1 MRSLPLSSDI
11 NEVFY
16 QALFDLANDGISLI
30 QGERFLLC
38 NHRLLEMIGRN
49 IEQVIDH
56 SPWDISPPR
65 QPDGQDS
72 RSKALEYIRRGYSGE
87 HQVFDWVHTRGDG
100 STIDIEVSL
109 ALITDL
115 KEPALLCHWRDISR
129 RKQAENALLKSESLY
144 RSIVEDQTD
153 FIVRWLPDG
162 TRTFVS
168 DSYCRY
174 FAATKEE
181 LLGSSFFPLISP
193 EYLDYIREKIKS
205 ITPSHPVAQDKHLV
219 ITPSGESRWHYWI
232 DRGFFDEEGNI
243 IELQSVGRDIHD
255 HKMAQAAI
263 NASEE
268 KFSKAFRCS
277 PEAMMITR
285 IADGKIIEANDGFER
300 NFGYS
305 IDEAIGR
312 TSTELDLW
320 VDPEQRSMLVEVL
333 QKNGSVHDVGVD
345 VRIKSGEIRQCIFS
359 AETIQIDN
367 ETCIVSNAR
376 DVTDTNNALAALKHQ
391 ALHDSLT
398 GLPNRNWLK
407 TRLENL
413 LKHKK
418 SASGGFALI
427 LLDLDRFKET
437 NNTLGHYT
445 GDKLLKQIGPRL
457 QPLMEYVN
465 GELMRLGG
473 DEFLIL
479 LNGVGD
485 REDVSAIA
493 TDVLKALEQ
502 PFYIEGMRLEFSA
515 SLGIS
520 IYPENGKTSESLL
533 RCADVAMYQAKE
545 NTGGFAFY
553 QAEKDRHSPRR
564 LALMSEL
571 RSAITDNQLCLHYQP
586 KIDLHKQS
594 LNGFEALVRWQHPVH
609 GLIPPVQFV
618 PFAEMGESIRP
629 LTYWVIEEAIK
640 QCAGLHARGIK
651 TNMAVNLSTRNLLDT
666 GCKDWLERLLNRYKF
681 EPSFLELEITE
692 SALINDPDRAVE
704 NLRLI
709 QSTGVQLS
717 IDDFG
722 TGYSSMSYL
731 KRMPIHSLKIDM
743 SFVRQM
749 LESEQDAVIV
759 KSTTNLAHNLGLSV
773 VAEGV
778 EDNETLEK
786 LHEIGCDKAQGYFI
800 GKPMP
805 IDQVLEWV
813 EDSPWGSE

>member
-418 SASGGFALI
+418 SAAGG
-427 LLDLDRFKET
+427 
-437 NNTLGHYT
+437 
-445 GDKLLKQIGPRL
+445 
-457 QPLMEYVN
+457 
-465 GELMRLGG
+465 
-473 DEFLIL
+473 
-479 LNGVGD
+479 
-485 REDVSAIA
+485 
-493 TDVLKALEQ
+493 
-502 PFYIEGMRLEFSA
+502 
-515 SLGIS
+515 
-520 IYPENGKTSESLL
+520 
-533 RCADVAMYQAKE
+533 
-545 NTGGFAFY
+545 
-553 QAEKDRHSPRR
+553 
-564 LALMSEL
+564 
-571 RSAITDNQLCLHYQP
+571 
-586 KIDLHKQS
+586 
-594 LNGFEALVRWQHPVH
+594 
-609 GLIPPVQFV
+609 
-618 PFAEMGESIRP
+618 
-629 LTYWVIEEAIK
+629 
-640 QCAGLHARGIK
+640 
-651 TNMAVNLSTRNLLDT
+651 
-666 GCKDWLERLLNRYKF
+666 
-681 EPSFLELEITE
+681 
-692 SALINDPDRAVE
+692 
-704 NLRLI
+704 
-709 QSTGVQLS
+709 
-717 IDDFG
+717 
-722 TGYSSMSYL
+722 
-731 KRMPIHSLKIDM
+731 
-743 SFVRQM
+743 
-749 LESEQDAVIV
+749 
-759 KSTTNLAHNLGLSV
+759 
-773 VAEGV
+773 
-778 EDNETLEK
+778 
-786 LHEIGCDKAQGYFI
+786 QG
-800 GKPMP
+800 
-805 IDQVLEWV
+805 
-813 EDSPWGSE
+813 